1 MIRVTR
7 LNHELMVLN
16 CELIEH
22 IEQTPDTVITLVNGQ
37 KWMVRES
44 PDEIIERVIGYRRR
58 IASGESLLDRSEAL
72 RMEGPDGGG

>member
-1 MIRVTR
+1 MIRLTR

-37 KWMVRES
+37 KWMVREN
-44 PDEIIERVIGYRRR
+44 PDEIISKVVDYRRR
-58 IASGESLLDRSEAL
+58 IQSGVCIRDLGSDSGSVR
-72 RMEGPDGGG
+72 

>member
-7 LNHELMVLN
+7 LNHDSMVLN

-37 KWMVRES
+37 KWLVRES
-44 PDEIIERVIGYRRR
+44 PDQLMDRIVEYRRR
-58 IASGESLLDRSEAL
+58 ISSV
-72 RMEGPDGGG
+72 DGLTER